1 MSSTAFDFPHD
12 LSPFP
17 STTQDILRL
26 AHDLGWSMRWVGSN
40 KNVVHITS
48 PIEPSKRIVIPSTN
62 LNADRARSTTRQ
74 IQRYSDPDK
83 VSDWVD
89 SHTTVRGKG
98 AVRVAL
104 DIGPEPPKPTPQA
117 RPQTAMAAT
126 LTEAD
131 RSASRT
137 ESTIGDEVRSGVPCS
152 NCRTTYSKC
161 TDRILAGKSACCG
174 ECRSTDTHEVRVER
188 TLHIPK
194 PAEPQVS
201 QIRDTEVEPPHVV
214 TEKPWMVRRGGS
226 GSGSGR
232 MYESPHVIHRVW
244 SDGHEDYKCKHC
256 AADPY
261 ENDNPRSVAVHAT
274 KTHVEQRDPDAPK
287 RAFAVQDYEPTDIKR
302 PMSAIRRLTS
312 DLLRALD
319 GMDDWS
325 SMSPDELAK
334 VLAEH
339 VYEERPD
346 REPALPLTPEQIL
359 ARITMLVDG
368 GRLAEMH
375 QSVERTAAA
384 LVEAT
389 EDRQR
394 LAGEVAD
401 LQREVTRLHEERR
414 ALRDLLAEAGDS

>member
-17 STTQDILRL
+17 SVTQDILRL

-117 RPQTAMAAT
+117 RPQTAMAAA

-137 ESTIGDEVRSGVPCS
+137 EATIGDEVRSGVTCS
-152 NCRTTYSKC
+152 SCLTGYDKC
-161 TDRILAGKSACCG
+161 TDRILAGKSACCATCA
-174 ECRSTDTHEVRVER
+174 ETDTHDEKVER
-188 TLHIPK
+188 RLHLTSVTASPSD
-194 PAEPQVS
+194 EVS
-201 QIRDTEVEPPHVV
+201 QIRDSDRSVV
-214 TEKPWMVRRGGS
+214 TEKPWMARQGGS
-226 GSGSGR
+226 EGASGR
-232 MYESPHVIHRVW
+232 MYESPSVIERVW
-244 SDGHEDYKCKHC
+244 SDGHTDYKCTVC
-256 AADPY
+256 SY
-261 ENDNPRSVAVHAT
+261 TSDNPRSVSSHHARRKDGEHGQGPGT
-274 KTHVEQRDPDAPK
+274 VKVLK
-287 RAFAVQDYEPTDIKR
+287 VKDYTPTDIVR
-302 PMSAIRRLTS
+302 PVSAIRRLTS

-346 REPALPLTPEQIL
+346 REPAQPLTPEQIL

-394 LAGEVAD
+394 LTGEVAD